1 MRNIQD
7 VIKAIICTKISILS
21 VRGSKMRRKYYRQAV
36 LNAVF
41 VTFLVFFLPLITL
54 AQSPSNQWQ
63 FAITPYLWLPNID
76 GTLKYNV
83 PPGTS
88 GRPEVKVGPN
98 DYLENLD
105 FAIMINAEARKAR
118 WSVFTDVI
126 YLDFSNETSKV
137 KSIDFVNIGGN
148 PVSSSID
155 AGTESS
161 LKGVA
166 WTLAGGYSVLQGDL
180 GRLEL
185 LVGFRYFGL
194 KASTDWQLTA
204 TVTGPGPGR
213 IFPRSGSISQSEDLW
228 DGVIGLRGRLNL
240 GGSKFYVPYYLDV
253 GTGSSEVTWEGVVG
267 LGYGF
272 KWVDIVL
279 AYRHLYY
286 DMDDDNL
293 VQDMRFSGPALGLT
307 FRF

>member
-7 VIKAIICTKISILS
+7 VIKVVGCAKISILPM
-21 VRGSKMRRKYYRQAV
+21 RGSKMRRRYCRQA
-36 LNAVF
+36 LLSAVF
-41 VTFLVFFLPLITL
+41 VTFLVLFLPLITL

-105 FAIMINAEARKAR
+105 FAVMINAEARKAR

-126 YLDFSNETSKV
+126 YLDFSKETSKV
-137 KSIDFVNIGGN
+137 KSIDFGGN
-148 PVSSSID
+148 VVSSSMD
-155 AGTESS
+155 VGTESS
-161 LKGVA
+161 LKGAA

-180 GRLEL
+180 GRLEIFA
-185 LVGFRYFGL
+185 GFRYFGL

-213 IFPRSGSISQSEDLW
+213 VFQRSGSISQSEDLW

-293 VQDMRFSGPALGLT
+293 VQDLRFSGPALGLT

>member
-7 VIKAIICTKISILS
+7 VIKVIVCAKISILP
-21 VRGSKMRRKYYRQAV
+21 VRGSKMSRRYCRQVV
-36 LNAVF
+36 LSSVL
-41 VTFLVFFLPLITL
+41 VIFLVLLLPLITL
-54 AQSPSNQWQ
+54 AQPPSNQWQ
-63 FAITPYLWLPNID
+63 FTITPYLWLPNID

-88 GRPEVKVGPN
+88 GRPNVKVGPN
-98 DYLENLD
+98 DYLENLE
-105 FAIMINAEARKAR
+105 FAVMINGEIRKAR
-118 WSVFTDVI
+118 WSVFTDLI
-126 YLDFSNETSKV
+126 YLDFSNEKSRV
-137 KSIDFVNIGGN
+137 KSIDIVNIGEN
-148 PVSSSID
+148 TISSSID

-161 LKGVA
+161 LKGAA

-180 GRLEL
+180 GRLDL

-194 KASTDWQLTA
+194 KASTDWKLTA
-204 TVTGPGPGR
+204 TVNGPGGGQV
-213 IFPRSGSISQSEDLW
+213 FPRSGSISQSEDLW

-240 GGSKFYVPYYLDV
+240 GSSKFYVPYYLDV
-253 GTGSSEVTWEGVVG
+253 GTGSSEVTWEGMVG
-267 LGYGF
+267 FGYGF
-272 KWVDIVL
+272 KWVDLVF

-286 DMDDDNL
+286 DMDDDKL

>member
-7 VIKAIICTKISILS
+7 IIKVIVCAKILILP
-21 VRGSKMRRKYYRQAV
+21 VRRSKMRQRYCRQA
-36 LNAVF
+36 LLSAVF
-41 VTFLVFFLPLITL
+41 VTFLVLLLPLITS
-54 AQSPSNQWQ
+54 AQLPSNQWQ
-63 FAITPYLWLPNID
+63 FTITPYLWLPNID

-88 GRPEVKVGPN
+88 GRPNVEVGPN
-98 DYLENLD
+98 NYLENLD
-105 FAIMINAEARKAR
+105 FAVMINGEVRKAR
-118 WSVFTDVI
+118 WSVFTDLI

-137 KSIDFVNIGGN
+137 KSIDIVNIGEN
-148 PVSSSID
+148 TISSSID
-155 AGTESS
+155 EGTESS
-161 LKGVA
+161 LKGAA

-180 GRLEL
+180 GRLDL

-194 KASTDWQLTA
+194 KASTDWKLTA
-204 TVTGPGPGR
+204 AVNGPGGGQV
-213 IFPRSGSISQSEDLW
+213 FPRSGSISQSEDLW
-228 DGVIGLRGRLNL
+228 DSIIGLRGRLNL

-253 GTGSSEVTWEGVVG
+253 GTGSSEVTWEGMVG

-272 KWVDIVL
+272 KWFDLVL

-286 DMDDDNL
+286 DMDDNKL

>member
-7 VIKAIICTKISILS
+7 VIKVVGCAKISILPM
-21 VRGSKMRRKYYRQAV
+21 RGSKMRRRHCRQA
-36 LNAVF
+36 LLSAVF
-41 VTFLVFFLPLITL
+41 VTFLVLLLPLITL

-105 FAIMINAEARKAR
+105 FAVMINAEARKAR

-126 YLDFSNETSKV
+126 YLDFSKETSKV
-137 KSIDFVNIGGN
+137 KSIDFGGN
-148 PVSSSID
+148 VVSSSID
-155 AGTESS
+155 VGTESS
-161 LKGVA
+161 LKGAA

-180 GRLEL
+180 GRLEIL
-185 LVGFRYFGL
+185 AGFRYFGL

-213 IFPRSGSISQSEDLW
+213 VFQRSGSISQSEDLW

>member
-1 MRNIQD
+1 MQRHSLKKA
-7 VIKAIICTKISILS
+7 VESRIKHGDSLKWRILM
-21 VRGSKMRRKYYRQAV
+21 VAVVFTAVMVVGQARV
-36 LNAVF
+36 SF
-41 VTFLVFFLPLITL
+41 

-76 GTLKYNV
+76 GTLKYNI
-83 PPGTS
+83 PPGAS
-88 GRPEVKVGPN
+88 GSPEVKVGPN
-98 DYLENLD
+98 DYLENLE
-105 FAIMINAEARKAR
+105 FAVMINAEARKAR

-137 KSIDFVNIGGN
+137 KSIDVVKIGGN
-148 PVSSSID
+148 PVSSGID

-161 LKGVA
+161 LKGAA

-185 LVGFRYFGL
+185 LAGFRYFGL
-194 KASTDWQLTA
+194 KASTDWNLTA
-204 TVTGPGPGR
+204 TVNGPGGGQV
-213 IFPRSGSISQSEDLW
+213 FPRSGSISKSEDLW
-228 DGVIGLRGRLNL
+228 DGIIGLRGRLNL
-240 GGSKFYVPYYLDV
+240 GASQFYIPYYFDI
-253 GTGSSEVTWEGVVG
+253 GAGSSEVTWEGVVG
-267 LGYGF
+267 FGYGF